1 MCIPVTGP
9 VDPAFILHLPVVD
22 KLATLY
28 DLLLK
33 MAVIFY
39 SFDK

>member
-1 MCIPVTGP
+1 MTGP
-9 VDPAFILHLPVVD
+9 VDPAFILPVVD

-33 MAVIFY
+33 MAVLFY

>member
-1 MCIPVTGP
+1 MTGP
-9 VDPAFILHLPVVD
+9 VDPAFILNVPVVD

-33 MAVIFY
+33 MAALFY